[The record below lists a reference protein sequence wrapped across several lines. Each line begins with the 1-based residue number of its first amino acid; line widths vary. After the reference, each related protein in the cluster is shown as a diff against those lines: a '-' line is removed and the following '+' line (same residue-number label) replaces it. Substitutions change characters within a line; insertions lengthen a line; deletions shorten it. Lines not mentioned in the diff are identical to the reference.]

1 MRASTMQLW
10 RREAMELV
18 LSSGASLLSQ
28 VATRLSI
35 WFPVSGTGSEGK
47 TNEVEKS
54 YKKNL
59 GLWIRNTVE

>member
-10 RREAMELV
+10 RREVMELV
-18 LSSGASLLSQ
+18 LSSEASLLSQ

-59 GLWIRNTVE
+59 GLWIRNTVK